1 MEHIEIH
8 EFKNGTILLLFNAPD
23 SFYNTAEGQFIKS
36 LIICT
41 CYIIILHSAVYHG
54 VNKEKICIQSLHKLL
69 DRE

>member
-1 MEHIEIH
+1 MEHKEIY

-23 SFYNTAEGQFIKS
+23 SFYNTAEDQFIKS

-41 CYIIILHSAVYHG
+41 CYIIILHSAVYNE

-69 DRE
+69 DYT